1 MIAYVESP
9 PSSVLIEKRLNS
21 DTGEDFVLITQIN
34 NVHYTK
40 LSEFQSYFNEIN
52 KGGSTPGPMK
62 RIVDS
67 NFVALPL
74 GMLRGFI
81 EGEGRE
87 EE

>member
-9 PSSVLIEKRLNS
+9 PSSVLIERRLNA
-21 DTGEDFVLITQIN
+21 DTGEDFALITQIN

-52 KGGSTPGPMK
+52 KGGDTPGPMK

-74 GMLRGFI
+74 SLLHEFLN
-81 EGEGRE
+81 GEGKD
-87 EE
+87 